1 MDVPLG
7 SQPKKELTSPWLF
20 TFLLQMGTRS
30 RIGLQ
35 LEGQIISVYH
45 HWDGYPEWLGVTLDK
60 KFNTRELVE
69 ELIDG
74 GNMSSCDSEY
84 GWDYNYI
91 NREEVKREVS
101 APTYYADRGED
112 CPPKISESITE
123 YLDQAERTDGEY
135 AYLFD
140 NGEWTCYEIQYGSRV
155 KGRIVD
161 IPAEFPA
168 RMAF

>member
-1 MDVPLG
+1 
-7 SQPKKELTSPWLF
+7 
-20 TFLLQMGTRS
+20 MGTRS

-45 HWDGYPEWLGVTLDK
+45 HWDGYPEWLGVTLEK
-60 KFNTRELVE
+60 KFNTREKVE

-74 GNMSSCDSEY
+74 GDMSSCDSEY

-123 YLDQAERTDGEY
+123 YLDQAEKTDGEY

-140 NGEWTCYEIQYGSRV
+140 NGEWTCYEIGQYKHGGV
-155 KGRIVD
+155 KGRILD

>member
-45 HWDGYPEWLGVTLDK
+45 HWDGYPEWLGVTLNK

-74 GNMSSCDSEY
+74 GDMSCCDSDNT
-84 GWDYNYI
+84 WDYD
-91 NREEVKREVS
+91 EKLEVS
-101 APTYYADRGED
+101 RPLYYSERGED

-123 YLDQAERTDGEY
+123 FLDQTEYTDGEY

-140 NGEWTCYEIQYGSRV
+140 NGEWTCYDIGQYNDGV
-155 KGRIVD
+155 KGRILD
-161 IPAEFPA
+161 IPADYPVRETVQ
-168 RMAF
+168 

>member
-1 MDVPLG
+1 
-7 SQPKKELTSPWLF
+7 
-20 TFLLQMGTRS
+20 MGTRS

-45 HWDGYPEWLGVTLDK
+45 HWDGYPEWLGVTLNK
-60 KFNTRELVE
+60 KFNTREKVV

-74 GNMSSCDSEY
+74 GDMSSCDSEY
-84 GWDYNYI
+84 GWDYNYV
-91 NREEVKREVS
+91 NGEEVKREVS
-101 APTYYADRGED
+101 APTYYSERGED
-112 CPPKISESITE
+112 APPKISESITE